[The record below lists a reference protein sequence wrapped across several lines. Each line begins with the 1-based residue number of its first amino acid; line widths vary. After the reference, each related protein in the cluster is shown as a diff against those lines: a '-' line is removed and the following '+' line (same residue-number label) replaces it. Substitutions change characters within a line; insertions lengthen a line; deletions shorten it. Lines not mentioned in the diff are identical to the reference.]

1 MIARHRGDQRVH
13 SRWRP
18 STPAAP
24 LPPPSATEDDA
35 LLSQQPDDL
44 LSGQNE
50 LDPPRASHRKPG
62 ALIALAT
69 IVAVAVIV
77 GQQHTGSVPAS
88 VRLPSTP
95 RQWASRWNAAVLQS
109 PAEVC
114 DHLYARALSRAFKGD
129 TGHSCASYYTSVK
142 GASFRIRHVLE
153 HGPAAAVEV
162 QQVGAGRKPGY
173 FTMLLSHI
181 RGGWQAVDVV
191 PGGSIRPRSHRAR
204 QTA

>member
-69 IVAVAVIV
+69 IVAVAVIA
-77 GQQHTGSVPAS
+77 GQQHTASPPAVP
-88 VRLPSTP
+88 RLPSTP
-95 RQWASRWNAAVLQS
+95 QQWVSRWTAATLQS

-114 DHLYARALSRAFKGD
+114 DHLYAPALSRAFKGD

-142 GASFRIRHVLE
+142 STSFRIRHVFE
-153 HGPAAAVEV
+153 DGPTAAVEA
-162 QQVGAGRKPGY
+162 QDVGAGRKRGY
-173 FTMLLSHI
+173 FTVVLSRVH
-181 RGGWQAVDVV
+181 GGWQALAVV
-191 PGGSIRPRSHRAR
+191 PGGSVHAR
-204 QTA
+204 